1 MTSDNATAG
10 DAPHQ
15 PRWQPVKAID
25 RRVLGVL
32 VEKAK
37 TTPDAYPLSL
47 NALVTGC
54 NQKSNR
60 HPLSQYEPEDIE
72 ESLERLRMM
81 GAVAAVQG
89 GGRVGKF
96 RHYMYEWL
104 GVDKV
109 ELSIMT
115 ELLLRGAQT
124 EGDFRSRA
132 ARMDTIPDLA
142 TMRTLLDSLKSKGLV
157 QALTPEGRG
166 QIVTHT
172 LYLPEELEKLRRQH
186 GEHADPRFAGGAR
199 SVGSALPRPSA
210 RCRQQCRAS
219 SRRAGASQ
227 RRRNHGPA
235 SRTGRAC
242 ARRSRS
248 FARTWPTW
256 SVNRKRMPT
265 ESISFGNRWGDVR
278 CREPARSDAGL
289 PVCVT

>member
-1 MTSDNATAG
+1 MTSDNAAAS

-60 HPLSQYEPEDIE
+60 HPLTQYEPEDVE
-72 ESLERLRMM
+72 ASLERLRML

-124 EGDFRSRA
+124 EGDLRAAPRAWTRFPTWPRCERYWIRSR
-132 ARMDTIPDLA
+132 
-142 TMRTLLDSLKSKGLV
+142 KKGS
-157 QALTPEGRG
+157 
-166 QIVTHT
+166 
-172 LYLPEELEKLRRQH
+172 
-186 GEHADPRFAGGAR
+186 F
-199 SVGSALPRPSA
+199 RP
-210 RCRQQCRAS
+210 
-219 SRRAGASQ
+219 
-227 RRRNHGPA
+227 
-235 SRTGRAC
+235 
-242 ARRSRS
+242 
-248 FARTWPTW
+248 
-256 SVNRKRMPT
+256 
-265 ESISFGNRWGDVR
+265 
-278 CREPARSDAGL
+278 
-289 PVCVT
+289 